1 MNFKSIKSLIGAV
14 APVLGTALGSPL
26 GGAAASAIAS
36 ALGCGNDT
44 KSIEKALQNASP
56 EQLLEVKKA
65 ELRF

>member
-44 KSIEKALQNASP
+44 LKALRKPYRTPHQNNC
-56 EQLLEVKKA
+56 LK
-65 ELRF
+65 LRKLS